1 MCIISATELKKNL
14 GKYLMI
20 AQNEEVIVTKNGKVV
35 VHLSGPKRD
44 LPESFFKKYRGIAK
58 EEDFNLSD
66 PKIAGILGK
75 LWDC

>member
-75 LWDC
+75 L